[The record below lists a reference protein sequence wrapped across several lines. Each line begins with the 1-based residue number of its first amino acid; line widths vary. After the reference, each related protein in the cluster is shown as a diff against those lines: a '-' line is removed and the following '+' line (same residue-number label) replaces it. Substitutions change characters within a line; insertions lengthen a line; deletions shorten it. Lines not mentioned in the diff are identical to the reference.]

1 MVDRIAHI
9 AQLPQLSSPK
19 GLQNVSYTTN
29 LILPLIRC
37 KTMEDRDRPWI
48 LRELYYEL
56 SSTKPYEDL
65 SIMIGATIME
75 ENLRV
80 ASSNRSVIGGV
91 GYYSSIREYDEA
103 LPYFT
108 SMPEL
113 HIAVANS
120 TLNPDDMLPNTQ
132 GVSYYTCSVHNA
144 SVAID
149 FTFVN
154 NTPSLQIIDV
164 MELAALPSWNT
175 SDEANG
181 RFDPLMNYRY
191 FANTLYTHLKGLV
204 AQSARGSLI
213 WDTYMDQEIFR
224 DSKDFSGMSEK
235 WGSGFMEP
243 DPDAPPERDLI
254 TMIEEFAFNASL
266 GLMSVS
272 AFR

>member
-80 ASSNRSVIGGV
+80 ASSNHSVIGGV

-213 WDTYMDQEIFR
+213 WDTYMD
-224 DSKDFSGMSEK
+224 
-235 WGSGFMEP
+235 
-243 DPDAPPERDLI
+243 
-254 TMIEEFAFNASL
+254 
-266 GLMSVS
+266 
-272 AFR
+272 